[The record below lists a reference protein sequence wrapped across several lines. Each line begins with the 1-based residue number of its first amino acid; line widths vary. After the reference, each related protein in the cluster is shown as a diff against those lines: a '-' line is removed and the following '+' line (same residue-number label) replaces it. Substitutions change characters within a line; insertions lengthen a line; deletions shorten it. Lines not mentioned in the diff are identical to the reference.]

1 MGFLSSLWAF
11 THDGSRSFFVGSVTF
26 SPRNFYFYLLFFI
39 IIFLASKAV
48 QVLIYIYIY
57 KSPCLFIF
65 HSPQG

>member
-48 QVLIYIYIY
+48 QVLIYIYI
-57 KSPCLFIF
+57 
-65 HSPQG
+65 